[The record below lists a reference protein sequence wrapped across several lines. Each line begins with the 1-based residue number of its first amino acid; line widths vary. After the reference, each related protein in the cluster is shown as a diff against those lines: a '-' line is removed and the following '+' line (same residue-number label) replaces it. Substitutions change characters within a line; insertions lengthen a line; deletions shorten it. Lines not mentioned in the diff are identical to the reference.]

1 MACTESSEGCIVF
14 VKLVK
19 YLIFNPEFLY
29 QRGKSRKLTFLYIF
43 LVQYEKQRKKQQ
55 IDELDSIVRLKR
67 AEAEMFQFKSDEA
80 RREAEGLQRIVSA
93 KAEKVEEEYASR

>member
-1 MACTESSEGCIVF
+1 MSSLLYF
-14 VKLVK
+14 
-19 YLIFNPEFLY
+19 LIMLNL
-29 QRGKSRKLTFLYIF
+29 LTLYIG
-43 LVQYEKQRKKQQ
+43 LDQYEKHRKKQQ
-55 IDELDSIVRLKR
+55 IEELESIVKLKR